1 MDPVSAASLVK
12 ESGKDVIFNVSPRDM
27 NRLAIQMYLLGAQ
40 ARGLQNVLVLKGDNF
55 TGRELERV
63 KDVSDF
69 RPSEL
74 VQAIRAMNEG
84 LDFKGLKLTASTDF
98 CIGATADLG
107 KGIESEAALA
117 ARKAA
122 AGAQF
127 LVTQS
132 VYRAED
138 VRTFNERFAA
148 AIEQF
153 ADAAGPPVPVFYGLQ
168 VLVSGGVIFGDVPE
182 PLRAE
187 LERGRPGR
195 DIALELAGVLREAGV
210 RAFYVIPP
218 ILKGGRRDYPAAQQ
232 VLDSLRAS

>member
-40 ARGLQNVLVLKGDNF
+40 ARGLQNVLVLKGDDF
-55 TGRELERV
+55 TGKELERV

-138 VRTFNERFAA
+138 VRAFN
-148 AIEQF
+148 EQF
-153 ADAAGPPVPVFYGLQ
+153 ADAAGPAVPVLYGLQ
-168 VLVSGGVIFGDVPE
+168 VLVSGGVIFGNVPE
-182 PLRAE
+182 PLQAE

-218 ILKGGRRDYPAAQQ
+218 ILKGGGRDYTAAQQ

>member
-1 MDPVSAASLVK
+1 M
-12 ESGKDVIFNVSPRDM
+12 
-27 NRLAIQMYLLGAQ
+27 
-40 ARGLQNVLVLKGDNF
+40 
-55 TGRELERV
+55 
-63 KDVSDF
+63 SDF

-98 CIGATADLG
+98 CIGATADLD

-138 VRTFNERFAA
+138 VR
-148 AIEQF
+148 
-153 ADAAGPPVPVFYGLQ
+153 
-168 VLVSGGVIFGDVPE
+168 
-182 PLRAE
+182 
-187 LERGRPGR
+187 
-195 DIALELAGVLREAGV
+195 
-210 RAFYVIPP
+210 AF
-218 ILKGGRRDYPAAQQ
+218 Q
-232 VLDSLRAS
+232 